1 MKTCSRCKIQKS
13 TQLFYSNSK
22 SKDGYATQCKDCHR
36 VVAKQSIAA
45 KRLKLGANF
54 FSKENRKAHSQM
66 VAKNIIAKRNNDP
79 LFKLADNTRK
89 LIYVCLRSKNIT
101 KTSKTTQIL
110 GCDFEFLQLYLEMQF
125 APDMSW
131 DNFGEWHLD
140 HKTPISTA
148 KTVQEVYELN
158 HYTNLQP
165 LWGGYNIL
173 KKDMMPNQW
182 AQYIKLNN
190 INLGIRP

>member
-1 MKTCSRCKIQKS
+1 MVKFNFNQVKESKLKTCSRCKIQKS

-89 LIYVCLRSKNIT
+89 LIYVCLRSKSIT

-148 KTVQEVYELN
+148 KT
-158 HYTNLQP
+158 
-165 LWGGYNIL
+165 
-173 KKDMMPNQW
+173 M
-182 AQYIKLNN
+182 
-190 INLGIRP
+190 

>member
-1 MKTCSRCKIQKS
+1 LKTCSKCKIQKL
-13 TQLFYSNSK
+13 TPLFYSNSK
-22 SKDGYATQCKDCHR
+22 SKDGYASQCKDCHR
-36 VVAKQSIAA
+36 VTAKQSMAN
-45 KRLKLGANF
+45 KRLRLGANF
-54 FSKENRKAHSQM
+54 FTEETRKAHSQM
-66 VAKNIIAKRNNDP
+66 VSKNIIAKRNNDP
-79 LFKLADNTRK
+79 LFKLIDNTRK
-89 LIYVCLRSKNIT
+89 LIYICLKSKNVV

-148 KTVQEVYELN
+148 KTTQEAYALN

-173 KKDMMPNQW
+173 KKDMLPNQW

-190 INLGIRP
+190 INLGIKP